1 MRPILLIVDDD
12 PNVLRA
18 IELELRQHYGSRF
31 HILKTESGQKALEFA
46 KQLTMN
52 ANDSDIPHDQEALL
66 HQIRLFS
73 GLSDQE
79 LKTIEKGEEVW
90 FEAGDK
96 IFAEGQHDTFYVL
109 IEGNADVILRDG
121 SKETVLF
128 SFGSGDHFGELP
140 IILGRSDY
148 TCDVYAT
155 KKSHLLRWKKDA
167 FWKMIYSFPSLTRE
181 LLHSVAQILR
191 TLETMLQQNQK
202 LIALG
207 GLAAGLAHE
216 LNNPAAAANRT
227 ITQLSDSIQEW
238 RLLVKKLNVQHG
250 LTAQQWS
257 YISELRNDASMLDL
271 NPISRYSS
279 SLSENSSTPTGNLKI
294 NDPIAQAEQ
303 EDEIID
309 WLKSH
314 GVKDDWNLSSDL
326 VNAGMTID
334 KLNDIASNVASSQS
348 STKSTRIDSSNNT
361 IDQKNPPLLE
371 DILSWLNTTIR
382 IDRLLYEIK
391 TSTTQ
396 ISELVSAVKAY
407 SYMDQAPL
415 QDVDIHSGIESTLTM
430 LQRKLREADITVIRE
445 YDSNLPHINAIG
457 NELNQVW
464 TNLIDNAID
473 GIGKHG
479 TITIR
484 TKNES
489 NSQIVIEVVD
499 NGSQGIPK
507 KAQSRIFEPFFTTKE
522 PGKGTGLGLSI
533 SHRIITQTHKGD
545 INFHSRPGYTSF
557 QIRLPIIYKGI
568 EQKH

>member
-52 ANDSDIPHDQEALL
+52 ANDSNIPHDQEALL

-167 FWKMIYSFPSLTRE
+167 FWKMIYNFPSLTRE
-181 LLHSVAQILR
+181 LLQSVAQILR

-250 LTAQQWS
+250 MTAQQWS
-257 YISELRNDASMLDL
+257 YVSELRNNTLKFDSNSPTSYSHSQDSTTSDL
-271 NPISRYSS
+271 
-279 SLSENSSTPTGNLKI
+279 TT
-294 NDPIAQAEQ
+294 NDPMIQGEE
-303 EDEIID
+303 EDLIID
-309 WLKSH
+309 WLESH
-314 GVKDDWNLSSDL
+314 GVNDGWKLASDL
-326 VNAGMTID
+326 VNAGITVD
-334 KLNDIASNVASSQS
+334 KLNDIAHNITSFQSLTRSNIA
-348 STKSTRIDSSNNT
+348 DNNKT
-361 IDQKNPPLLE
+361 VEQKNLLLE
-371 DILSWLNTTIR
+371 DILSWLNTTTR
-382 IDRLLYEIK
+382 IDRLVYEIK
-391 TSTTQ
+391 TS
-396 ISELVSAVKAY
+396 
-407 SYMDQAPL
+407 
-415 QDVDIHSGIESTLTM
+415 
-430 LQRKLREADITVIRE
+430 
-445 YDSNLPHINAIG
+445 
-457 NELNQVW
+457 
-464 TNLIDNAID
+464 
-473 GIGKHG
+473 
-479 TITIR
+479 
-484 TKNES
+484 
-489 NSQIVIEVVD
+489 
-499 NGSQGIPK
+499 
-507 KAQSRIFEPFFTTKE
+507 
-522 PGKGTGLGLSI
+522 
-533 SHRIITQTHKGD
+533 
-545 INFHSRPGYTSF
+545 
-557 QIRLPIIYKGI
+557 
-568 EQKH
+568 